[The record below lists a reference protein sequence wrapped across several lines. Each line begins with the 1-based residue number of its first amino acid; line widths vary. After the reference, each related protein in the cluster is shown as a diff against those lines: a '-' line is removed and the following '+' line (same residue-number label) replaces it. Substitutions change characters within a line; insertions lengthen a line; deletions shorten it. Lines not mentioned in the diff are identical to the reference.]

1 MKQLIQYLL
10 ENLILDFQGD
20 LTLDM
25 VRDFLRD
32 DDSREGRALL
42 AKLVEDRGVSDMM
55 ITLAD
60 CLQDYLEVRHQRRD
74 ACASRSGPTPSRRM
88 PLTQP
93 CCSSLQGCS
102 SLPPVPPSNAVAVR
116 ESGADA
122 AIGRR

>member
-1 MKQLIQYLL
+1 VKQLIQYLL

-32 DDSREGRALL
+32 DESREGRALL

-60 CLQDYLEVRHQRRD
+60 CLQDYLRTGIND
-74 ACASRSGPTPSRRM
+74 DT
-88 PLTQP
+88 
-93 CCSSLQGCS
+93 
-102 SLPPVPPSNAVAVR
+102 VR
-116 ESGADA
+116 EQIRTYAES
-122 AIGRR
+122 